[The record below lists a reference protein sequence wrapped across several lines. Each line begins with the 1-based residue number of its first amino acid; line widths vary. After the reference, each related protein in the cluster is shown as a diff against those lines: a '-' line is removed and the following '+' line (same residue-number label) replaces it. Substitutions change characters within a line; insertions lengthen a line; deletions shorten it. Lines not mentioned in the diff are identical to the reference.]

1 MVDTNIDLAEDDKLI
16 EISKPLFYG
25 FTFLAALTV
34 NVSPAYAGTLLGVAI
49 MSSICFVSI
58 GLSSTVNEDWQR
70 VLQIISVVSLLGA
83 LLAGAYISAMLSMV

>member
-1 MVDTNIDLAEDDKLI
+1 MIDTDIDLAENDKLI

-34 NVSPAYAGTLLGVAI
+34 NISPAYAGTLLGVAI
-49 MSSICFVSI
+49 MSSICFVSV
-58 GLSSTVNEDWQR
+58 GLSNTVNEDWQR
-70 VLQIISVVSLLGA
+70 VLQIIAVVSLLGA

>member
-1 MVDTNIDLAEDDKLI
+1 MVSTSIDLADEDKLI

-25 FTFLAALTV
+25 FTFLAALTIG
-34 NVSPAYAGTLLGVAI
+34 VSPAYAGTLLGVAV

-70 VLQIISVVSLLGA
+70 VLQIIAVVSLLGS

>member
-1 MVDTNIDLAEDDKLI
+1 MVDTNIDLAEEDKLI

-34 NVSPAYAGTLLGVAI
+34 STSPAYAGTLLGVAI

-70 VLQIISVVSLLGA
+70 VLQIIAVVSLLGS